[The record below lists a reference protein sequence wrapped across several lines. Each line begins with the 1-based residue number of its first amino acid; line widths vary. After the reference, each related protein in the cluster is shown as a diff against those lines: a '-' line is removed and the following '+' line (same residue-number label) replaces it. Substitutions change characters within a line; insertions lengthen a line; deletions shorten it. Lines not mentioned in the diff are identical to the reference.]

1 MVYWED
7 ESSVTAVPSDNVK
20 NKVVGEI
27 SSVKLGKEKFQWE
40 IALFWLGYVNTG
52 VCNKA
57 LLIFKTNVLKTLFIE
72 GKFDPLNFKPATD
85 TLEQGGQKTT
95 RYRYNYTPMK

>member
-40 IALFWLGYVNTG
+40 IALFW
-52 VCNKA
+52 
-57 LLIFKTNVLKTLFIE
+57 
-72 GKFDPLNFKPATD
+72 
-85 TLEQGGQKTT
+85 
-95 RYRYNYTPMK
+95 

>member
-1 MVYWED
+1 M
-7 ESSVTAVPSDNVK
+7 
-20 NKVVGEI
+20 
-27 SSVKLGKEKFQWE
+27 
-40 IALFWLGYVNTG
+40 NTG

-57 LLIFKTNVLKTLFIE
+57 LLIFKTNVLETLFIE

-95 RYRYNYTPMK
+95 KEKRYRYNYTPMK